1 MYDLTVN
8 ILPSE
13 GGNVSPSTDS
23 TYEEGETITLNATPS
38 DEYLFKNWSGDIDS
52 SANPITIDIDQ
63 NLSLSANF
71 EIKQYQLNVNTV
83 GEGTV
88 KEEIV
93 NQKSTDYDYG
103 TTVELTANPSEGW
116 RFNNWEGDIEGNQNP
131 VQITIDGEKSVT
143 AVFEEGGYVSH
154 GYVEG
159 ITPNTEE
166 RFSERTYPT
175 IRADWEGVGGDK
187 LWTKWNLGAIT
198 APENATDQDPEKRG
212 WVFQFN
218 RLQGYHYDGDIEESN
233 RIPQKSLESSIDE
246 DVEWEISNDPCHQLL
261 GVSWRLPTLEEWD
274 AYYNAYKTGTFNPD
288 IYQDD
293 AFESPLQIH
302 SPFRD
307 RGRWGTHENIGA
319 YWSATQ
325 FGDRNGRFLKVPS
338 TGDIDYTRK
347 SNLILVR
354 CIKD

>member
-1 MYDLTVN
+1 MYDVTVN
-8 ILPSE
+8 IQPSD

-52 SANPITIDIDQ
+52 SANPLTFDIDQ

-71 EIKQYQLNVNTV
+71 EIKQYQLKVNTV

-88 KEEIV
+88 EEEIV

-116 RFNNWEGDIEGNQNP
+116 RFNNWKGGIEGNQNP
-131 VQITIDGEKSVT
+131 EQITIDEEKSVT

-159 ITPNTEE
+159 VTPNTEE
-166 RFSERTYPT
+166 IFSERTYPT

-187 LWTKWNLGAIT
+187 LWTKWNLGAIA

-233 RIPQKSLESSIDE
+233 RIPQKNLESSIDE
-246 DVEWEISNDPCHQLL
+246 DVEWEISNDPCRQLL
-261 GVSWRLPTLEEWD
+261 GGSWRLPTLEEWD

-293 AFESPLQIH
+293 AFKSPLQIH

-307 RGRWGTHENIGA
+307 RGRWGTHDNIGA